1 MLTAVLVPESLDA
14 ARAALADEARPLAG
28 GTYLMPRLNDHATPP
43 TRLVSLRRVGLDG
56 IAVSGDTSG
65 DTVSIGAT
73 TTLARIEDD
82 ERLAVLHPCIRSIA
96 ARPVRTLATVAGN
109 LFVRQPYGDLAVALL
124 ALGADVEIRGAAG
137 PRTLLLERML
147 STGLAADELVT
158 GVRFS
163 RPAVFRYHKAGRRR
177 FNSASIVTVA
187 AVLTMADGV
196 VHDARI
202 ALGGLAPRPLRCEPA
217 ERALVGRPLDEAS
230 VRAAAHAAD
239 PLIEPFDDAYASAWY
254 RRRVFPVHL
263 RRALLGH

>member
-14 ARAALADEARPLAG
+14 ARAALAGEARPLAG

-56 IAVSGDTSG
+56 IAVSADA
-65 DTVSIGAT
+65 VSIGAT

-96 ARPVRTLATVAGN
+96 ARPVRSLATVAGN

-137 PRTLLLERML
+137 ARTMPLERML

-158 GVRFS
+158 SVRFG
-163 RPAVFRYHKAGRRR
+163 RPAAFRYHKAGRRR

-187 AVLTMADGV
+187 AVLTIADGV

-202 ALGGLAPRPLRCEPA
+202 ALGGLAPRPLRCAPA
-217 ERALVGRPLDEAS
+217 ERALVGHPLDEAS
-230 VRAAAHAAD
+230 VRDAAGAAD
-239 PLIEPFDDAYASAWY
+239 PLIEPVDDAYASAWY

-263 RRALLGH
+263 RRALLGR